1 MENIDPRIAMMF
13 IATGLKVLSA
23 RVLLIL
29 AMIMVFALSCA
40 AMYDPSWI
48 RLATVAVFGLIVFWP
63 ICRLDRSLSQERASV
78 APED

>member
-1 MENIDPRIAMMF
+1 MDNFDPRIAMMF
-13 IATGLKVLSA
+13 IATGMKVLSA

-29 AMIMVFALSCA
+29 SMFMVFALSCA
-40 AMYDPSWI
+40 AMYDPTWI

-63 ICRLDRSLSQERASV
+63 VCRLDRSLTKDRAIV